1 MRKILL
7 SLLLVIFLSN
17 SIFAAEDYVINPE
30 TGNIDTI
37 GMSASD
43 ITENDARY
51 LKLDCSNDPLTAELD
66 LPGLFNSLG
75 DLKIMPD
82 VQGDVTLFGDTDV
95 GDGDD
100 GKKLIIH
107 RKAAEGDEYAQIY
120 VVANKRT
127 IFSGSDDTLFSAG
140 GNLDMEPGSGQD
152 FRFDKNCIG
161 NGMTFFGAASSG
173 ENNYI
178 RQAGYITNGADELW
192 IAWTVK
198 DTDDYFWLERESA
211 NILGFKIDMP
221 VDLVDNSLTTTGTI
235 TCDTLNYTTLNPAI
249 VHLTVGTDNQIP
261 YSNAAG
267 DDFDY
272 SAAFTFDG
280 TDLKLLANSSKLYFG
295 GSSDAYF
302 EFDGTDLNCSPGGDF
317 YIGDGGAV
325 RIEATSNYQKFL
337 RFITSPSDLEYY
349 WRCDKHGV
357 GNDLEFWGPA
367 GKIYQIYDTGDD
379 IIYYGDAGFGQAS
392 GNPMYLGK
400 ITSWFTTTKHGLF
413 STDGG
418 IESSGGLAFQSRGN
432 LARDIIFGANDGAGS
447 TRTIFRMYAEGNVL
461 QAIDSAKFFWGA
473 SQDVSISFD
482 TADMIIN
489 SEEVTANDEIHFTNF
504 DKYTFDNDVTS
515 TGTLTTTGTIKS
527 ETGIDVGDA
536 GGFSGMK
543 FDAANTHL
551 TFWIDG
557 TQVAHIAADGTYN
570 DDVP

>member
-1 MRKILL
+1 
-7 SLLLVIFLSN
+7 
-17 SIFAAEDYVINPE
+17 
-30 TGNIDTI
+30 
-37 GMSASD
+37 
-43 ITENDARY
+43 
-51 LKLDCSNDPLTAELD
+51 
-66 LPGLFNSLG
+66 
-75 DLKIMPD
+75 
-82 VQGDVTLFGDTDV
+82 
-95 GDGDD
+95 
-100 GKKLIIH
+100 
-107 RKAAEGDEYAQIY
+107 
-120 VVANKRT
+120 
-127 IFSGSDDTLFSAG
+127 
-140 GNLDMEPGSGQD
+140 
-152 FRFDKNCIG
+152 
-161 NGMTFFGAASSG
+161 
-173 ENNYI
+173 
-178 RQAGYITNGADELW
+178 
-192 IAWTVK
+192 
-198 DTDDYFWLERESA
+198 
-211 NILGFKIDMP
+211 MP